1 MRNELNLNSV
11 PVTFASENTENTL
24 VDSQCFE
31 KNAIDCFEEGNNL
44 WFKLSDIASLLE
56 VDKATASKWKTWA
69 DDDEIKLRKTQL
81 GGHAIPYG
89 SESLLYRI
97 LNRSNSPKANPFER
111 LVTIGGLCTVRTLVL

>member
-1 MRNELNLNSV
+1 MQDLLIK
-11 PVTFASENTENTL
+11 SENTVTTL
-24 VDSQCFE
+24 GSPECFE

-69 DDDEIKLRKTQL
+69 DEDEIKLRKKQL
-81 GGHAIPYG
+81 GGHAVPYG

-97 LNRSNSPKANPFER
+97 LNRSNSPKAKPFER
-111 LVTIGGLCTVRTLVL
+111 WVTKAIEVKHAKA